1 MSSIVDSVET
11 IQDKLVKYIEG
22 EVLVD
27 RDRTTVSIDEPLFS
41 GLFDSLD
48 TLRLVVFL
56 EEQFQIQVQDGEMAP
71 ENFESVRRIS
81 EYVRRKVGEG

>member
-1 MSSIVDSVET
+1 MSTIVDSVET

-22 EVLVD
+22 ELLAD
-27 RDRTTVSIDEPLFS
+27 RERSTVSIDEPLFS

-56 EEQFQIQVQDGEMAP
+56 EEQFQIEVQDGEMAP

-81 EYVRRKVGEG
+81 EYVKRKANAG